1 MGFSLVAPV
10 LGLLI
15 AVTAPVVE
23 VGLEGARASEV
34 VVPGLQSTG
43 SMVVAHG
50 LSCFAACGVFP
61 HQGSNPCFLHLGR
74 FIITEPPGEALKVFV
89 GILLQYWFY
98 FMFVFFFGHETC
110 GILVLQLQTEPTPP
124 GLEAQ
129 SLNPWTIREVPIYL
143 TFFKNYLLFLAV
155 LGLCCCVGFL

>member
-34 VVPGLQSTG
+34 AVPGLQSTG

-50 LSCFAACGVFP
+50 LSCFAEI
-61 HQGSNPCFLHLGR
+61 GR
-74 FIITEPPGEALKVFV
+74 AHV
-89 GILLQYWFY
+89 
-98 FMFVFFFGHETC
+98 
-110 GILVLQLQTEPTPP
+110 
-124 GLEAQ
+124 
-129 SLNPWTIREVPIYL
+129 
-143 TFFKNYLLFLAV
+143 
-155 LGLCCCVGFL
+155 